1 MWSGIKLLFINQINL
16 KTRLKKVLL
25 GPVLKINNLN
35 KMNSKIEARIEAVKL
50 ALNVEG
56 VTSDN
61 IIDVSTKI
69 AYFILGDANLP
80 DNNDPNTFMTDIM
93 ERLAPNPAIEAER
106 LEREKK
112 LTEMLT
118 NLPVRKR

>member
-1 MWSGIKLLFINQINL
+1 
-16 KTRLKKVLL
+16 
-25 GPVLKINNLN
+25 
-35 KMNSKIEARIEAVKL
+35 MNSKIEARIEAVKL

-61 IIDVSTKI
+61 IIEVSEKI
-69 AYFILGDANLP
+69 ANFVIGSSELP
-80 DNNDPNTFMTDIM
+80 DNNDPNAFMKDIM

-118 NLPVRKR
+118 NSTNKKDEKADTETTEKA